1 MTDHL
6 FLAILCAFVPA
17 IACGGLAHWAVY
29 SKRFRKYRLRT
40 PVRNPLPAVQRCRN
54 IAMNMA
60 LSLAIYFAVVYVGA
74 EYLVRDSTPGFALF
88 VGEVLASLLL
98 YDFLYY
104 LLHRLLHRPR
114 MMKLI
119 HGVHHKV
126 LYPAAFDGLYIH
138 PVEVAAALV
147 PLFVSIAVV
156 GPISV
161 ASFLTVLGVHAF
173 ANIVAHTSVVVP
185 HPAFKLTNYWVIRHD
200 RHHYKHLNTNFAS
213 IFPFWDMMFGTHK

>member
-6 FLAILCAFVPA
+6 FLAMLCAFVPTM
-17 IACGGLAHWAVY
+17 ACGGLALWAVH
-29 SKRFRKYRLRT
+29 SKRFSKYRLRT
-40 PVRNPLPAVQRCRN
+40 PVRDPLPAVQKYRN
-54 IAMNMA
+54 IAMNLT

-74 EYLVRDSTPGFALF
+74 EYLVRDSAPGFALF

-114 MMKLI
+114 MMRLI

-126 LYPAAFDGLYIH
+126 LYPTAFDGLYIH
-138 PVEVAAALV
+138 PVELVAALI

-156 GPISV
+156 GPISA
-161 ASFLTVLGVHAF
+161 ASFLSVLVVHAF
-173 ANIVAHTSVVVP
+173 ANIVVHTSVVVP

-213 IFPFWDMMFGTHK
+213 IFPYWDMMFGTHK